1 MRDAI
6 LWRLR
11 AQECAWIDCDTK
23 YEWIGD
29 IRNNEMKITKS
40 QLKQIIKEELEDV
53 LSEAVYRQQSV
64 QGGRPPEKS
73 SRDREDVTFDTFFD
87 LLLKMFPDHHPQR
100 IMGATRGLEGQD
112 INGLAIATNDEGW
125 DEDKKN
131 QWRDITRQVKRNLE
145 LDDIFAD
152 SDRVGVVQSQR

>member
-1 MRDAI
+1 MQI
-6 LWRLR
+6 
-11 AQECAWIDCDTK
+11 
-23 YEWIGD
+23 
-29 IRNNEMKITKS
+29 MKITKT

-53 LSEAVYRQQSV
+53 LSEDVYRQQSA
-64 QGGRPPEKS
+64 QGTPSRGARRMHIGRPPEKS

-100 IMGATRGLEGQD
+100 IMAATRGLEGQD